1 MTLADRCSALK
12 LQIESRNAREAAH
25 AKAEVFRQR
34 ATTLS
39 QIRTSMLADLALVEV
54 LGRHAFKLNK
64 TPNVT
69 TAKAAR
75 QTYLS
80 ALAAKPNESGQEQ
93 GNFNRAVQKIAKD
106 LNAGLHESLSSI
118 ERDLPS
124 SDEAF
129 LKQIESLPQYKTK
142 VDEIRRRRQD
152 LLGGRSIKE
161 RGPAELESLLLKR
174 EQLREL
180 AGSLN
185 PAEFP
190 PAVLEFYKWARRKE
204 GAKVEALTVEVR
216 EWLSTRNLLQSV
228 RLYVKD

>member
-25 AKAEVFRQR
+25 AKSEVFRQR

-39 QIRTSMLADLALVEV
+39 QIRTSLLADLALVEV

-75 QTYLS
+75 HTYLS

-93 GNFNRAVQKIAKD
+93 GNFNRAVQKVAKD
-106 LNAGLHESLSSI
+106 LNAALHESLSSI

-204 GAKVEALTVEVR
+204 AAKVEALTGEVR